1 MQIKTT
7 KKCKTCGKE
16 FKLFRTTDRYCSPEC
31 VENKLQKK
39 SVAPIKPVSDKM
51 TKELAKYR
59 RLRSQYLEATPTC
72 EVRGCNRGAT
82 DIHHKK
88 SRGIY
93 LCVVEYFL
101 AVCRPCHQRIEMD
114 VNWSKENGYSV
125 NRLSDEI

>member
-1 MQIKTT
+1 MKIKTT

-16 FKLFRTTDRYCSPEC
+16 FKIFRTTDKYCSPEC
-31 VENKLQKK
+31 VENKPQKK

-72 EVRGCNRGAT
+72 EVRGCNRVAT
-82 DIHHKK
+82 EIHHR
-88 SRGIY
+88 RGRLQY

-101 AVCRPCHQRIEMD
+101 AVCRPCHQHIEMNVD
-114 VNWSKENGYSV
+114 WSKENGYSV
-125 NRLSDEI
+125 NRL

>member
-1 MQIKTT
+1 MKIKTT
-7 KKCKTCGKE
+7 KNCKTCGKE
-16 FKLFRTTDRYCSPEC
+16 FKLFRTTDKYCSLEC
-31 VENKLQKK
+31 VESKPQKK

-72 EVRGCNRGAT
+72 EVRGCNRASSE
-82 DIHHKK
+82 IHHR
-88 SRGIY
+88 RGRLQY

-101 AVCRPCHQRIEMD
+101 AVCRPCHQHIEMNVD
-114 VNWSKENGYSV
+114 WSKENGYSL

>member
-1 MQIKTT
+1 MKIKTT

-16 FKLFRTTDRYCSPEC
+16 FKLFRTTDKYCSPEC
-31 VENKLQKK
+31 VESKPQKK

-51 TKELAKYR
+51 AKELAKYR

-72 EVRGCNRGAT
+72 EVRGCNRTAT
-82 DIHHKK
+82 DIHHRR

-101 AVCRPCHQRIEMD
+101 AVCRPCHLKIESE
-114 VNWSKENGYSV
+114 VIWAKEQGYSV
-125 NRLSDEI
+125 DRLT

>member
-1 MQIKTT
+1 MKIKTT

-16 FKLFRTTDRYCSPEC
+16 FKLFRTTDKYCSPEC
-31 VENKLQKK
+31 VENKPQKK
-39 SVAPIKPVSDKM
+39 SVAPIKSVSDKM

-72 EVRGCNRGAT
+72 EVRGCNRTAT
-82 DIHHKK
+82 DIHHRR

-101 AVCRPCHQRIEMD
+101 AVCRPCHLKIESE
-114 VNWSKENGYSV
+114 VIWAKEQGYSV
-125 NRLSDEI
+125 DRLT

>member
-1 MQIKTT
+1 MKIKTT

-16 FKLFRTTDRYCSPEC
+16 FKIFRTTDKYCSPEC
-31 VENKLQKK
+31 VENKPQKK

-72 EVRGCNRGAT
+72 EVRGCNRASSE
-82 DIHHKK
+82 IHHR
-88 SRGIY
+88 RGRLQY

-101 AVCRPCHQRIEMD
+101 AVCRLCHLWIEA
-114 VNWSKENGYSV
+114 NPEAAKEQGYSV
-125 NRLSDEI
+125 DRLHE

>member
-1 MQIKTT
+1 MRIKTT

-16 FKLFRTTDRYCSPEC
+16 FKLFRTTDKYCSPEC
-31 VENKLQKK
+31 VENKPQKK

-72 EVRGCNRGAT
+72 EVRGCNRQAT
-82 DIHHKK
+82 DIHHRR

-93 LCVVEYFL
+93 LCDVEYFL
-101 AVCRPCHQRIEMD
+101 AVCRPCHLKIESE
-114 VNWSKENGYSV
+114 VIWAKEQGYSV
-125 NRLSDEI
+125 DRLT